1 MKHTQI
7 KQMILGALF
16 VAIGLVLPFFTGQIP
31 AVGRML
37 LPMHIPVLLCGLI
50 CGWKYGLA
58 VGAVLPLTR
67 SLLFG
72 MPILYPTAIAMTFEL
87 ATYGLIVGLMY
98 GVSRWKCVKALYI
111 SLLTAMVAGRVVW
124 GIAQALLLGLGENG
138 FTVHAFISGAVLTA
152 FPGIIL
158 QLTLIPLVMFLL
170 DKTHLVPFRR
180 HENVDCYAG

>member
-1 MKHTQI
+1 MKHTQ
-7 KQMILGALF
+7 
-16 VAIGLVLPFFTGQIP
+16 
-31 AVGRML
+31 
-37 LPMHIPVLLCGLI
+37 IPVLLCGLI

-72 MPILYPTAIAMTFEL
+72 MPTLYPTAIAMTFEL

-158 QLTLIPLVMFLL
+158 QLTLIPLVCSCWIKRIWF
-170 DKTHLVPFRR
+170 PS
-180 HENVDCYAG
+180 AGTRMLTATRADHMRSSHKPVKNAG